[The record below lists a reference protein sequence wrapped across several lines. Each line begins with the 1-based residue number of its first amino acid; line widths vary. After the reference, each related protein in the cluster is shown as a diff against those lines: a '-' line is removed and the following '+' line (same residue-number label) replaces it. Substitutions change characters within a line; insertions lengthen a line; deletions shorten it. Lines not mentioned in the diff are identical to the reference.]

1 MLNFISA
8 LFHQKNII
16 KTEENN
22 ENKKFRQKKKEV
34 QLALKELENS
44 NIELDFVS
52 RARLDIE
59 KLENIL
65 NNNEAIVNASFG
77 NILEEILLTLDL
89 IKSKA
94 IEKKNINNEM
104 LDDYVIQKAIQNL
117 K

>member
-16 KTEENN
+16 KTEEKND
-22 ENKKFRQKKKEV
+22 NKKFRQKKKEV

-44 NIELDFVS
+44 NMELDFVS

-89 IKSKA
+89 IKTKA

>member
-34 QLALKELENS
+34 QLALKEL
-44 NIELDFVS
+44 ELDFVS